1 MKPITIN
8 VSVPVYRLFAAEAK
22 KRDRKT
28 SELIR
33 DAMEL
38 YLTEKVHPFRALDS
52 WKPVS
57 LGTVK
62 ADWAD
67 GSFRDEMIDGRYPQ

>member
-8 VSVPVYRLFAAEAK
+8 VSEPVYRLFAAEAK

-38 YLTEKVHPFRALDS
+38 YLAEKVRPSRSLDS
-52 WKPVS
+52 WAPVS

-62 ADWAD
+62 SDWSDA
-67 GSFRDEMIDGRYPQ
+67 SFRDEMIDKRYP

>member
-8 VSVPVYRLFAAEAK
+8 VSEPVYRLFAAEAK

-38 YLTEKVHPFRALDS
+38 YLSEKVRPSRSLDA
-52 WKPVS
+52 WEPVS
-57 LGTVK
+57 LGAVK
-62 ADWAD
+62 SDWAD
-67 GSFRDEMIDGRYPQ
+67 GSFRGEMIDARYSR

>member
-8 VSVPVYRLFAAEAK
+8 VSEPVYRLFAAEAK

-38 YLTEKVHPFRALDS
+38 YLAEKVRPSRALDS
-52 WKPVS
+52 WAPVS
-57 LGTVK
+57 LGSVK

-67 GSFRDEMIDGRYPQ
+67 GFFREELLDGRYPR